1 MTTAQNMFDLREQDF
16 LSGHYLHTPKY
27 HVYYRGKRV
36 FTEGRDGVG
45 FKNNMMP
52 IKTVVRNGQNVIVE
66 LKHAKPISRK
76 HVERLGLQFVMKDF
90 YIA

>member
-1 MTTAQNMFDLREQDF
+1 MARNLVELREEDF
-16 LSGHYLHTPKY
+16 LSGHYGSTPRY

-36 FTEGRDGVG
+36 FTEGSDGVG
-45 FKNNMMP
+45 FKNSLAP
-52 IKTVVRNGQNVIVE
+52 IKTVVHSGNDVIVE

-76 HVERLGLQFVMKDF
+76 HVERLGLQYVMRDF